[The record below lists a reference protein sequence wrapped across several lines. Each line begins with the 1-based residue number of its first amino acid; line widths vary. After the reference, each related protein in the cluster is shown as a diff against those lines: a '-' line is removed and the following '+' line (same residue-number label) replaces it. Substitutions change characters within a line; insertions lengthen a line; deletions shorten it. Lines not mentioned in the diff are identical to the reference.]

1 MSEKALTDLGLSSNE
16 SKVYLTLLKLGST
29 PAGEIAKKSKV
40 YRTNAYEAL
49 NRLIEKG
56 LVSYIYKGHQKF
68 YEAEHPEKIMEHLN
82 SKLHNFQEILPQLL
96 ADLQTTKTRD
106 KAHLYEGILGVKA
119 ITDDILRIKPQE
131 VVTFGVPRDMKEIM
145 RNFISQYHKKRIDL
159 KIMQK
164 HLYDE
169 DAKERIK
176 FLNELKYT
184 QAKYL
189 PGAVNSPATT
199 TIYENKVS
207 FFIWSDPVLS
217 ILIESKRMAD
227 SYRKY
232 FEILWNLGV
241 N

>member
-1 MSEKALTDLGLSSNE
+1 MVEKALIDLGLSSNE

-29 PAGEIAKKSKV
+29 SAGEIAKKSKV

-49 NRLIEKG
+49 NRLVEKG

-82 SKLHNFQEILPQLL
+82 SKLHKFQEILPQLL
-96 ADLQTTKTRD
+96 ADLQAVKAKD

-119 ITDDILRIKPQE
+119 ITDDILRTKEE
-131 VVTFGVPRDMKEIM
+131 VVTFGVPRNISEIM
-145 RNFISQYHKKRIDL
+145 KNFVSQYHKKRIDL
-159 KIMQK
+159 KIVQK
-164 HLYDE
+164 HIYDE

-184 QAKYL
+184 EAKYL
-189 PGAVNSPATT
+189 PGAINSPATT
-199 TIYENKVS
+199 TIYGDKIA
-207 FFIWSDPVLS
+207 FYIWSDPVLAV
-217 ILIESKRMAD
+217 LIESKRMAE

-232 FEILWNLGV
+232 FEILWKIAI
-241 N
+241 

>member
-29 PAGEIAKKSKV
+29 SAGEIAKKSKV

-49 NRLIEKG
+49 NRLIEKS

-68 YEAEHPEKIMEHLN
+68 YEAEHPEKITEHLN

-96 ADLQTTKTRD
+96 ADLQTAKTRD

-119 ITDDILRIKPQE
+119 ITDDILRTKKE
-131 VVTFGVPRDMKEIM
+131 VSTFGVPKNISEIM
-145 RNFISQYHKKRIDL
+145 KNFVGQYHKKRIDL
-159 KIMQK
+159 EIMQK

-169 DAKERIK
+169 DAKDRIK
-176 FLNELKYT
+176 FLNELKFT

-189 PGAVNSPATT
+189 PGAVNSPSTT
-199 TIYENKVS
+199 TIYGDKVS

-217 ILIESKRMAD
+217 ILIESKGMAE

-232 FEILWNLGV
+232 FQILWDLGV
-241 N
+241 Y